1 MPWTHESPVTER
13 KELIRTK
20 RQLWGSRQDGPQS
33 IVGSGSLYTLGSCR
47 MAKILSSMCVFAG
60 RLNPKT
66 VDDSVDWRGIERG
79 TLGCMCSTS
88 LVRFLHKMV
97 SANDFVQLFLCFF
110 HHVRMPNELHHC
122 PLYCAWSGICAGPKN
137 VLNFN
142 FSCSW
147 SQSSCH
153 CPHKHTI
160 YNNVYMEAWIST
172 LMNPL
177 WGLSQLW
184 MCIVLWSNHW
194 HHSQSGIT
202 AAYSTLN
209 HRFDIEI
216 VE

>member
-1 MPWTHESPVTER
+1 
-13 KELIRTK
+13 
-20 RQLWGSRQDGPQS
+20 
-33 IVGSGSLYTLGSCR
+33 

-66 VDDSVDWRGIERG
+66 VDDSVDWRGIERS
-79 TLGCMCSTS
+79 TVGCMCSTS
-88 LVRFLHKMV
+88 LVRFLHKIV

-110 HHVRMPNELHHC
+110 HHIRMPNELHHC

-172 LMNPL
+172 LMIPL
-177 WGLSQLW
+177 EAFLNYECVSYFEATIDTTLEAKLLLLTAPWIIDLTLKLSSSLLSQSLE
-184 MCIVLWSNHW
+184 
-194 HHSQSGIT
+194 IT
-202 AAYSTLN
+202 NSVTFALPM
-209 HRFDIEI
+209 
-216 VE
+216 